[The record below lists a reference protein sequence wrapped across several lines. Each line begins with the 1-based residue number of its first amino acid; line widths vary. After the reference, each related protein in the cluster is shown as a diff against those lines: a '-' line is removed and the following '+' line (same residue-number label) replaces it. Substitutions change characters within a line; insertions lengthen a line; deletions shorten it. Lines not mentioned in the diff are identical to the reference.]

1 MTARFEGAVAA
12 VTGAGHG
19 IGAAVAARLAAEG
32 SSVALLDLDGE
43 AAARVAAGLPTEHGN
58 AHHAQQVDVTDATS
72 VTAAIFAVEN
82 RFGGLDVLVNVAGKG
97 EAEPVFDEGDDGP
110 FERMW
115 DVNFMSVVRM
125 CRAAV
130 PLLQRSDR
138 AAIVM
143 TSSVNGLMVLG
154 SEAYSSAKAA
164 LRSLMENLAMRYAPQ
179 IRVNAVAPGTI
190 RTRVWDHQGG
200 PDQFAPLYP
209 MGRVG
214 EPDDVASAIAFL
226 ASDEASWITGQML
239 AVDGGIT
246 VRGVPSFSAGEAE
259 SDPGP

>member
-1 MTARFEGAVAA
+1 MTARFEGAIAA

-19 IGAAVAARLAAEG
+19 IGAAVARRLAAEG
-32 SSVALLDLDGE
+32 ASVALLDLDAE
-43 AAARVAAGLPTEHGN
+43 AAEQGAAALPTEHGN
-58 AHHAQQVDVTDATS
+58 EHLAHAIDLTDATS
-72 VTAAIFAVEN
+72 VTEAIAAVEH
-82 RFGGLDVLVNVAGKG
+82 RYGRLDVLANVAGAG
-97 EAEPVFDEGDDGP
+97 EAEPPFEEGDDGV

-115 DVNFMSVVRM
+115 GLNFLGTARV

-143 TSSVNGLMVLG
+143 TSSVNGLMVFG
-154 SEAYSSAKAA
+154 SEAYSSAKAG
-164 LRSLMENLAMRYAPQ
+164 LGSLMQNLAMRYAPQ

-200 PDQFAPLYP
+200 ADRHAHLYP

-214 EPDDVASAIAFL
+214 EPDDVASAVAFL
-226 ASDEASWITGQML
+226 ASRDASWITGQML

-246 VRGVPSFSAGEAE
+246 ARGVPDFG
-259 SDPGP
+259 